1 MSIVSRPRVSVT
13 VTALITPV
21 LLLFVGCR
29 TASQPTDDTR
39 PGIFMPVRLRLHPVF
54 TQLQDWTDDGKIDG
68 VETLIELT
76 DRFGD
81 TTKAAGVV
89 RFELFNYRPFDPD
102 PRGDRLFPPF
112 EGRLLTFEQQ
122 QAHWSRPSR
131 AYLFQ
136 LAAPSLD
143 PSRAYVLSATFD
155 QTGGGRFFDQIVIEP
170 VRRSATTWPAESQ
183 TDRSPASTNPDVPVR
198 QPAQP

>member
-1 MSIVSRPRVSVT
+1 MSRF
-13 VTALITPV
+13 V
-21 LLLFVGCR
+21 LLGALLLGVVLLSAGCR
-29 TASQPTDDTR
+29 PGSQPTDDTR
-39 PGIFMPVRLRLHPVF
+39 PGIFMPVRMRLHPVF
-54 TQLQDWTDDGKIDG
+54 TQMQDWTGDGRIDG

-89 RFELFNYRPFDPD
+89 RFELFSYKPFDPD
-102 PRGDRLFPPF
+102 PRGERLYPPF

-122 QAHWSRPSR
+122 QAYWSRPGR

-136 LAAPSLD
+136 LAAPTLD
-143 PSRAYVLSATFD
+143 PSRTYVLSATFD
-155 QTGGGRFFDQIVIEP
+155 QTGGGRFFDQVVIEP
-170 VRRSATTWPAESQ
+170 VRRSATTRPAEPEPG
-183 TDRSPASTNPDVPVR
+183 RLPASTNPDAPVR